1 MSIYKLASKFA
12 YKIAQASNNNLENI
26 KKLYQAAKALNNMK
40 KLFSTATENPYGGE
54 DPDIEKAVD
63 LILSIA
69 AKGYNQAVEHG
80 MSASGQYSYAGFLTD
95 MEKGVQ
101 RLETEGPF
109 PKLDPKAAQT
119 LDLLKQALKNARTEF
134 QPVAIPSKKQSPKTD
149 MEFDPDQEEL
159 LETPMPFA

>member
-12 YKIAQASNNNLENI
+12 YKIAQASNNNLENL
-26 KKLYQAAKALNNMK
+26 KKLYQVAKVLGNMK

-54 DPDIEKAVD
+54 DPDIERAVD
-63 LILSIA
+63 LILSTA
-69 AKGYNQAVEHG
+69 VKGYNQATEHG

-95 MEKGVQ
+95 MEKAVQ

-134 QPVAIPSKKQSPKTD
+134 QPVGIPGKKTLKTD

-159 LETPMPFA
+159 LETPMPYA